1 MQVIKN
7 TVVSIH
13 YTLKTIHDVLIQD
26 TAGYSPEAY
35 LHGAGNILAG
45 LEEAL
50 NGKMAGDE
58 AEVLIHPSEAFGERE
73 DHLVIQ
79 INNEDLPDLD
89 NLQTGDLIQ
98 LPDGREG
105 VLLEKNN
112 DFSVLDTNHPL
123 AGEILVYHLSIVDI
137 RPATEDEIQAGTPL
151 TEAKSCSGAE
161 GCC

>member
-13 YTLKTIHDVLIQD
+13 YTLKSIHDELIQD
-26 TAGYSPEAY
+26 TTGYSPETY

-50 NGKMAGDE
+50 NGKQAGDE
-58 AEVLIHPSEAFGERE
+58 VEVLIQPTEAFGLRDE
-73 DHLVIQ
+73 HLVLQ
-79 INNEDLPDLD
+79 LNNEELPDY
-89 NLQTGDLIQ
+89 NTLQTGDFIQ

-105 VLLEKNN
+105 VILEKNT
-112 DFSVLDTNHPL
+112 DFSVVDTNHPL
-123 AGEILVYHLSIVDI
+123 AGEMLVYHLNVIDI
-137 RPATEDEIQAGTPL
+137 RPATEEELQAGAPL
-151 TEAKSCSGAE
+151 PESKSCSGAA